1 MLPPTLI
8 HTQKNLKTPTMNMYF
23 YSDYKSLMCLKF
35 KIIYTKNLNIKPL
48 GERLALTSSV
58 EGSIQLS

>member
-23 YSDYKSLMCLKF
+23 YSDYKFLMCLK
-35 KIIYTKNLNIKPL
+35 IILTKNPNIKPL